1 MTMICKAKCCHNVTV
16 DGEKY
21 CKYHLAKK
29 AMTNRKILIGVIT
42 AASSLLLI
50 SDKIRKKHK

>member
-1 MTMICKAKCCHNVTV
+1 MICKAKCCHNVTV